1 MQTKEPLYATA
12 SRYDSASRRALAQQQ
27 VARRNSTS
35 GLHDARS
42 IGTDASSKSKDDREL
57 ANYMSPE
64 QAMKQYM
71 HKLTAFEHHEVF
83 SFPQIYFT
91 GPTAKK
97 RPGVVGGS
105 NNNGYDDSQASYI
118 TVPHDHICYRYEILK
133 VIGKGS
139 FGQVRFCMLNFSLI
153 NACRIASV
161 ELFNEHLIS
170 IYFNRSTF
178 LYRDRYQR
186 SNLDTFSLLFFFFIL
201 AMPMD
206 ITD

>member
-1 MQTKEPLYATA
+1 MFERCPLNCCVFQSKDLYG
-12 SRYDSASRRALAQQQ
+12 SVPRYDSATRRMLAQQQ
-27 VARRNSTS
+27 LQARKSA
-35 GLHDARS
+35 GHHEVLS
-42 IGTDASSKSKDDREL
+42 IGTGASAKSKDDRDS
-57 ANYMSPE
+57 ACSHMSPE

-91 GPTAKK
+91 GSTAKK

-139 FGQVRFCMLNFSLI
+139 FGQVRKFVIC
-153 NACRIASV
+153 
-161 ELFNEHLIS
+161 
-170 IYFNRSTF
+170 
-178 LYRDRYQR
+178 
-186 SNLDTFSLLFFFFIL
+186 L
-201 AMPMD
+201 ALQCCHS
-206 ITD
+206 